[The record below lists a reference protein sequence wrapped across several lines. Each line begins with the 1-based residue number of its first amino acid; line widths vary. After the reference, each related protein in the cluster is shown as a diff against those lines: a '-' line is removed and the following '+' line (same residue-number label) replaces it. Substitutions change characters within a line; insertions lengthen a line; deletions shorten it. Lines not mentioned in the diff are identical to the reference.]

1 MGRHVAKHTIGE
13 LILTELLYND
23 QLEFAQI
30 VEAISTHLQQHFWMF
45 MRNAHQGLRRT

>member
-1 MGRHVAKHTIGE
+1 MGRHVAKHTIRE
-13 LILTELLYND
+13 QILTELLYSE

-30 VEAISTHLQQHFWMF
+30 VEANSTHLQQHFWMF